1 MGPALL
7 SSQQAGAAGPAL
19 CQGSP
24 PCPSLHTQGLR
35 RCAWT
40 GVLRPQQDS
49 PLWLSL
55 ESSHQLHP
63 CHHLYTGPLVLS
75 PPLAAFTSGKPEGG
89 VESLPV
95 LGANQ
100 SMRRKGRDDLWGPGP
115 PPELGKPRCRRGR
128 PEWLLEPWSLPH
140 LSGMTLSCCLCRRAS
155 RVTMFYAKQLGISF
169 GKGRYTFGC
178 F

>member
-19 CQGSP
+19 CQGTP
-24 PCPSLHTQGLR
+24 PCPSLHTQGLT
-35 RCAWT
+35 RCART
-40 GVLRPQQDS
+40 GVLRPQQGS

-63 CHHLYTGPLVLS
+63 CHHLYAGPLVLS

-89 VESLPV
+89 VESLPA

-100 SMRRKGRDDLWGPGP
+100 SMGRKGPADLWG
-115 PPELGKPRCRRGR
+115 PELGKPRCRRGR
-128 PEWLLEPWSLPH
+128 PGVAAGALEFASPEWDDVVLLPLQKGFPCNRVLRQAVRPLFSARAGIR
-140 LSGMTLSCCLCRRAS
+140 SGAS
-155 RVTMFYAKQLGISF
+155 E
-169 GKGRYTFGC
+169 
-178 F
+178 

>member
-1 MGPALL
+1 MSCVPSKIPHSGCRL
-7 SSQQAGAAGPAL
+7 SHPISSTL
-19 CQGSP
+19 VITFTRD
-24 PCPSLHTQGLR
+24 L
-35 RCAWT
+35 WF
-40 GVLRPQQDS
+40 S
-49 PLWLSL
+49 PLPWRPSPQ
-55 ESSHQLHP
+55 ESQRAEWRVSP
-63 CHHLYTGPLVLS
+63 CW
-75 PPLAAFTSGKPEGG
+75 
-89 VESLPV
+89 
-95 LGANQ
+95 GANQ

-140 LSGMTLSCCLCRRAS
+140 LSGMTLSCRLCRRAS